1 MIQCGRFL
9 SIFSVILCLLIAKE
23 KAYAER
29 RVVEIQGVEEW
40 SIYPLWNSQL
50 NALDKL
56 QGSEEIIMK
65 DHEKLLTNDFSHG
78 LVRPVR
84 YFSRNCSGLALL
96 SSHPGAGKTLLSL
109 GLAQALAR
117 RQQRVLL
124 VDLDWNKATL
134 RTILRPSVSVRVEE
148 LVAEPGH
155 ILKQGIVTLGSYF
168 DFLGIDFSS
177 PSLPRGENSGSYF
190 ISHLIDCL
198 ARINKGYAYIIFDTA
213 SGMGETNLAL
223 LQHRLMGIFIS
234 SAEPESLLDTF
245 ALLKSVYPHLSRPQL
260 RLILNQVLDYQNG
273 ESAQHTIRYALHH
286 FMDQEI
292 QLLGLVPF
300 EEDLY
305 LSGLSAFSFAKHSS
319 VFDKIQQIA
328 GTLQG
333 DHQVSLQAQPAI
345 YCF

>member
-1 MIQCGRFL
+1 MIQCGKCL
-9 SIFSVILCLLIAKE
+9 TIFSFILCLLIARE
-23 KAYAER
+23 KAYADR
-29 RVVEIQGVEEW
+29 SVVEILAVEQW
-40 SIYPLWNSQL
+40 SIYQVWDSQL
-50 NALDKL
+50 NTLDKL
-56 QGSEEIIMK
+56 QGSEDIIMK
-65 DHEKLLTNDFSHG
+65 DHEKLLTNDFSPG

-84 YFSRNCSGLALL
+84 YFSRNCSGLALF
-96 SSHPGAGKTLLSL
+96 SSHTGAGKTLFSL

-117 RQQRVLL
+117 MQQRVLL

-134 RTILRPSVSVRVEE
+134 QTILRPSVSVRVDE
-148 LVAEPGH
+148 LVAEPGQ
-155 ILKQGIVTLGSYF
+155 ILKQGIVSLGSYF

-177 PSLPRGENSGSYF
+177 LSLSKGEISGSYF
-190 ISHLIDCL
+190 ISHLIDYL
-198 ARINKGYAYIIFDTA
+198 AQINKRYAYIIFDTA

-223 LQHRLMGIFIS
+223 LQHRSMGIFIS

-300 EEDLY
+300 DEDLY
-305 LSGLSAFSFAKHSS
+305 FSGLSAFPFAKNSS

-328 GTLQG
+328 GTLQA
-333 DHQVSLQAQPAI
+333 DHQVSLRMQSAA